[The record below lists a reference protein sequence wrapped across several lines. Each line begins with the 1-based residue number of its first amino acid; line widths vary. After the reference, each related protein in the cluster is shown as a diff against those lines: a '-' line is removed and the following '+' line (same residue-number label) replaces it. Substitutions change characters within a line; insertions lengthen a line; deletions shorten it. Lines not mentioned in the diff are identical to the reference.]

1 LAALLGVEQMRD
13 LTAESPMLH
22 ADARPGGTC
31 HETEGEERTGHSFT

>member
-13 LTAESPMLH
+13 LTAESPMLR

-31 HETEGEERTGHSFT
+31 HQAEAAERTGPSLT